1 MANNY
6 FLEPLN
12 VAKGNMYEFVTHT
25 WNPIKGI
32 CVHQCK
38 YCYMRNLLSERY
50 KSKPVLVE
58 NEFKRNLDEAKVLF
72 VGSSIDMFAKDV
84 PDAFIM
90 RVLNH
95 CELFNES
102 RPEKGHIVYL
112 FQSKDPTRILKFAKH
127 PVMKHAV
134 VATTLETNRYNA
146 EIMGNAPAIEERASA
161 MEKIDEMGIYTMVT
175 AEPLMDFDKE
185 EFVELIKRCKPRRI
199 NIGRNSTRNIVL
211 PEPTADKVKDL
222 VSTLREFTRV
232 HIKNNAKV
240 WSAE

>member
-1 MANNY
+1 MANNF

-12 VAKGNMYEFVTHT
+12 VAKGNMYEFVSHT

-32 CVHQCK
+32 CFHQCK

-50 KSKPVLVE
+50 KCKPVLVD

-72 VGSSIDMFAKDV
+72 VGSSIDMFTKDV

-95 CELFNES
+95 CALFNES

-112 FQSKDPTRILKFAKH
+112 FQSKNPARILQFANH
-127 PVMKHAV
+127 PALEHAV
-134 VATTLETNRYNA
+134 VATTLETNRYDT
-146 EIMGNAPAIEERASA
+146 EIMGHAPTIDERASA
-161 MEKIDEMGIYTMVT
+161 MGKIAEMGIYTMVT

-185 EFVELIKRCKPRRI
+185 EFVELIKRCKPRRV

-240 WSAE
+240 WLVE

>member
-1 MANNY
+1 MTHNY

-12 VAKGNMYEFVTHT
+12 VAKGNMYEFVSHT

-32 CVHQCK
+32 CIHQCK

-50 KSKPVLVE
+50 KCKPVLIE

-72 VGSSIDMFAKDV
+72 VGSSIDMFAKDI
-84 PDAFIM
+84 PNAFIQ

-112 FQSKDPTRILKFAKH
+112 FQSKDPARILEFANH
-127 PVMKHAV
+127 PVMEHAV

-146 EIMGNAPAIEERASA
+146 EIMGNAPTIEERCRA
-161 MEKIDEMGIYTMVT
+161 MEQIADMGIYTMVT
-175 AEPLMDFDKE
+175 AEPLMDFDKA
-185 EFVELIKRCKPRRI
+185 EFIENIKRCKPRRV
-199 NIGRNSTRNIVL
+199 NIGINSTRNIVM
-211 PEPTADKVKDL
+211 PEPTPEKVKDL
-222 VSTLREFTRV
+222 IAELRKFTMV
-232 HIKNNAKV
+232 HIKKNAAI
-240 WSAE
+240 WLAE

>member
-1 MANNY
+1 MTHNH

-12 VAKGNMYEFVTHT
+12 VAKGNMYEFVSHT

-32 CVHQCK
+32 CIHQCK

-50 KSKPVLVE
+50 KCKPVLVE
-58 NEFKRNLDEAKVLF
+58 KEFKRNLDEAGILF

-112 FQSKDPTRILKFAKH
+112 FQSKDPARILKFANH

-134 VATTLETNRYNA
+134 IATTLETNRYDA
-146 EIMGNAPAIEERASA
+146 EIMGNAPTIEERVAA
-161 MEKIDEMGIYTMVT
+161 MGKIAEMGIYTMVT

-185 EFVELIKRCKPRRI
+185 EFVELIKRCKPRRV

-232 HIKNNAKV
+232 HIKNNGKA
-240 WSAE
+240 WLAE